1 MSESIVQ
8 FNETTL
14 KGELK
19 DLVRSSVEE
28 TLNALLDQEAEELVK
43 AGRYE
48 RSGNRSGY
56 CAGHYDRKF
65 STTSGNVA

>member
-8 FNETTL
+8 FNETAL

-48 RSGNRSGY
+48 RTGDRSGY
-56 CAGHYDRKF
+56 RVPAIMTVNFRRRLV
-65 STTSGNVA
+65 T

>member
-1 MSESIVQ
+1 MPESIVQ
-8 FNETTL
+8 FNESAL

-28 TLNALLDQEAEELVK
+28 TLNALLDQEAEELVN

-48 RSGNRSGY
+48 RTGSRSVT
-56 CAGHYDRKF
+56 APVTMTVIFRLHRV
-65 STTSGNVA
+65 T